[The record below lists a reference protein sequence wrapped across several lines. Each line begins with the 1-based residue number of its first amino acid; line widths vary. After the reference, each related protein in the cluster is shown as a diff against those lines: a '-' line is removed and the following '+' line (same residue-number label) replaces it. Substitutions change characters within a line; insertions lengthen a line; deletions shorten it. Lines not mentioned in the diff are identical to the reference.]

1 MTVDIQFAVLIHFEK
16 LKISERHMTKHFT
29 SICLSDNFDQ

>member
-16 LKISERHMTKHFT
+16 LKISELTKHFT
-29 SICLSDNFDQ
+29 SIYLSDKFDQ